1 MKKINI
7 IDGIIANI
15 DERGYAEISISDTIT
30 EIPIDIDD
38 ESYCYDDDRYYTSCI
53 ADFIEQNSIKNV
65 KIIGGGE
72 NLKDISNLF
81 TFCNINELD
90 LSSFNTSNVTSMF
103 SMFYYARVKHIN
115 MSGLFNTSHV
125 SNMGCMFDGCNVEK
139 LDLSSFNTSNV
150 RNMQRMFAGCENL
163 EKLDLSSFNTSNVRN
178 MRGMFNNCI
187 NLKNI
192 DLSNFT
198 AENLIDAENMFTKCE
213 KLKSINLRISVYQKL
228 KQQNVCLQNVQTC
241 KQ

>member
-7 IDGIIANI
+7 IDGIIADI

-30 EIPIDIDD
+30 EIPIDIDN

-53 ADFIEQNSIKNV
+53 ADFIEQNSIKNI

-103 SMFYYARVKHIN
+103 SMFYYTRVKHIN

-125 SNMGCMFDGCNVEK
+125 SNMGCMFDGCNINE
-139 LDLSSFNTSNV
+139 
-150 RNMQRMFAGCENL
+150 
-163 EKLDLSSFNTSNVRN
+163 LDLSSFNTSNVRN

>member
-15 DERGYAEISISDTIT
+15 DERGYAEISISDGII
-30 EIPIDIDD
+30 EIPTDIDD
-38 ESYCYDDDRYYTSCI
+38 ESYWYDDDRYYTSCI

-90 LSSFNTSNVTSMF
+90 LSSFNTSNVTNMF

-125 SNMGCMFDGCNVEK
+125 SNMGCMFDGCNINE
-139 LDLSSFNTSNV
+139 
-150 RNMQRMFAGCENL
+150 
-163 EKLDLSSFNTSNVRN
+163 LDLSSFNTSNVRN

-228 KQQNVCLQNVQTC
+228 KQQNVCLQNVQT
-241 KQ
+241 

>member
-7 IDGIIANI
+7 IDGIIADI

-30 EIPIDIDD
+30 EIPIDIDN
-38 ESYCYDDDRYYTSCI
+38 ESYCYDDDRYYSSCI
-53 ADFIEQNSIKNV
+53 ADFIEQNSIKNI

-90 LSSFNTSNVTSMF
+90 LSSFNTSNV
-103 SMFYYARVKHIN
+103 
-115 MSGLFNTSHV
+115 
-125 SNMGCMFDGCNVEK
+125 
-139 LDLSSFNTSNV
+139 

-163 EKLDLSSFNTSNVRN
+163 EKLELSSFNTSNVRN

>member
-150 RNMQRMFAGCENL
+150 RNM
-163 EKLDLSSFNTSNVRN
+163 
-178 MRGMFNNCI
+178 RGMFNNCI

-228 KQQNVCLQNVQTC
+228 KQQNVCLQNVQT
-241 KQ
+241 

>member
-15 DERGYAEISISDTIT
+15 DERGYAEISISDGII
-30 EIPIDIDD
+30 EIPTDIDD
-38 ESYCYDDDRYYTSCI
+38 ESYWYDDDRYYTSCI

-90 LSSFNTSNVTSMF
+90 LSSFNTSNVTNMF
-103 SMFYYARVKHIN
+103 SMFYYARVKYIN

-125 SNMGCMFDGCNVEK
+125 SNMGCMFDGCNINE
-139 LDLSSFNTSNV
+139 
-150 RNMQRMFAGCENL
+150 
-163 EKLDLSSFNTSNVRN
+163 LDLSSFNTSNVRN

-228 KQQNVCLQNVQTC
+228 KQQNVCLQNVQT
-241 KQ
+241 